1 MVVAAIKRSSFE
13 ISNHLGLA
21 SWLAGSRWRRR
32 RLLVLCYHGVSLADE
47 HEWDPELYISPS
59 TFAHRLDS
67 LARMACTVLP
77 LEDAVQR
84 LYAGTLPDRAVAL
97 TFDDGFYDFKVA
109 ALPALQARGY
119 PATVYVTTHRCQH
132 EMPLAHLM
140 TSYLLWK
147 HRRLTLDARGIEGMD
162 RVYPLASPAE
172 RARVTTDVFAH
183 MRRER
188 MHPEDERVFAREL
201 MDRLHVDYD
210 AAASSR
216 LLCVM
221 SPADLREISGRGAAI
236 EMHTHRHRSP
246 EDPDEFIEEVRINR
260 AKVEA
265 MTGHRP
271 RHLCYPDG
279 LYRSAYLS
287 KLETEGIET
296 ATTCDPALASPA
308 SHRLLLPRF
317 IDNEMGTQIGFEAW
331 VAGVASW
338 LPRRTRKAD
347 AVH

>member
-1 MVVAAIKRSSFE
+1 VIPAIKKSSFE
-13 ISNHLGLA
+13 LAKHLGLA

-32 RLLVLCYHGVSLADE
+32 RLLMLCYHGVSLADE
-47 HEWDPELYISPS
+47 HEWNPELYISAS

-67 LARMACTVLP
+67 LARMQCTVLP
-77 LEDAVQR
+77 LADAVRQ

-97 TFDDGFYDFKVA
+97 TFDDGFYDFKAA
-109 ALPALQARGY
+109 ALPALEARGY
-119 PATVYVTTHRCQH
+119 PATVYVATQRCQH
-132 EMPLAHLM
+132 EIPIAHLL

-147 HRRLTLDARGIEGMD
+147 HRPLTLDARGIEGMNCI
-162 RVYPLASPAE
+162 YPLASPAG
-172 RARVTTDVFAH
+172 RARLTTEMFRR
-183 MRRER
+183 MRREQ
-188 MHPEDERVFAREL
+188 MNPQDEHVFAREL
-201 MDRLHVDYD
+201 MDRLHVDYE

-216 LLCVM
+216 LLRVL
-221 SPADLREISGRGAAI
+221 SGADLREISGRGTAI
-236 EMHTHRHRSP
+236 EMHTHRHRAP
-246 EDPDEFIEEVRINR
+246 EDPDEFIEEVRVNGE
-260 AKVEA
+260 AVQA
-265 MTGHRP
+265 MTGRRP

-317 IDNEMGTQIGFEAW
+317 VDNEMVTQIGFEAW
-331 VAGVASW
+331 VTGVASW
-338 LPRRTRKAD
+338 LPRRTLKAD